1 MFGRKQWEIGYRL
14 NEELPTSLYPVIHKD
29 TNPLTMDH
37 SELIIYNASLN
48 TSILK
53 DDSRKV
59 ANIIIPLVMDTD
71 AFEWGGI
78 KITQIKE
85 R

>member
-1 MFGRKQWEIGYRL
+1 MRNWLQTKRGVT
-14 NEELPTSLYPVIHKD
+14 NLPISYVINKD

-37 SELIIYNASLN
+37 SEWIIYNVSLN
-48 TSILK
+48 TEILK

-59 ANIIIPLVMDTD
+59 ANIIITLVMDTD

-78 KITQIKE
+78 NLTQIKE

>member
-37 SELIIYNASLN
+37 SELIIYSTSL
-48 TSILK
+48 TTDIFKSDI
-53 DDSRKV
+53 SKV
-59 ANIIIPLVMDTD
+59 ANILTYLAMDTD
-71 AFEWGGI
+71 AFERDGI
-78 KITQIKE
+78 KFT
-85 R
+85 